1 MIIWLASYPK
11 SGNTWMRLFLKT
23 YLSPGMQKINLGE
36 SIDISRSFVK
46 DKSFPSDEIIEKCNI
61 NFADFNEIA
70 KNWETMQDYI
80 NLNNRTNYIKTHN
93 ALCTINGNKFTTEKN
108 TSGAIYIVRDPR
120 DVVISYSNYLGENI
134 ENTTDLMMESDRGEE
149 GEYKNQKYV
158 RSLLGTWS
166 DNYNSWKN
174 FRSVDFLIIKYEDM
188 LSNPESTFMKV
199 LKYLEKLGELNVD
212 KKKLSFAISETSFLN
227 LQEQERIS
235 GFNENQSNKPFFR
248 QGLAGTWKKELK
260 PEIQKKIENKFYKE
274 MEELRYL

>member
-23 YLSPGMQKINLGE
+23 YLSPGMQKINLREPINIGK
-36 SIDISRSFVK
+36 SFVK

-61 NFADFNEIA
+61 NFTNFNEIA

-120 DVVISYSNYLGENI
+120 DVVISYSNYLGESI
-134 ENTTDLMMESDRGEE
+134 ENTTNLMMESDRGEE
-149 GEYKNQKYV
+149 GEYKNQRYV

-166 DNYNSWKN
+166 DNYNSWKS
-174 FRSVDFLIIKYEDM
+174 FRSLNFLIIKYEDM
-188 LSNPESTFMKV
+188 LNNPQSTFMKV
-199 LKYLEKLGELNVD
+199 LKYLEQLGELSVD
-212 KKKLSFAISETSFLN
+212 KEKLNFAISETTFQN
-227 LQEQERIS
+227 LQKQEKIS
-235 GFNENQSNKPFFR
+235 GFKENQSSKPFFR
-248 QGLAGTWKKELK
+248 QGLAGTWQKELK

>member
-1 MIIWLASYPK
+1 
-11 SGNTWMRLFLKT
+11 
-23 YLSPGMQKINLGE
+23 
-36 SIDISRSFVK
+36 
-46 DKSFPSDEIIEKCNI
+46 
-61 NFADFNEIA
+61 
-70 KNWETMQDYI
+70 
-80 NLNNRTNYIKTHN
+80 
-93 ALCTINGNKFTTEKN
+93 
-108 TSGAIYIVRDPR
+108 
-120 DVVISYSNYLGENI
+120 
-134 ENTTDLMMESDRGEE
+134 MMESDRGEE
-149 GEYKNQKYV
+149 GKYKNQKYV

-166 DNYNSWKN
+166 DNYNSWKS
-174 FRSVDFLIIKYEDM
+174 FRSLDFLIIKYEDM